1 MSKNALTLYGQHSSV
16 TQGCQSRA
24 LACPNHYALLS
35 SNAFIAYAL
44 AAVITRLT
52 RCLTSTAHLAPLL
65 IVPMAR
71 GGCLPAPRPQAS
83 LVTSISLVSAPGL
96 PAALMARDHPPLS
109 AHQCRCRAAIAG
121 RSPWRAVVRCGA
133 APPLAM
139 AAHQAVR
146 HLSQEVCDA
155 IQAPHYNAYTR

>member
-52 RCLTSTAHLAPLL
+52 RRLISTAHLALLL

-71 GGCLPAPRPQAS
+71 GGYLSAPRPQAS

-96 PAALMARDHPPLS
+96 PAAPMARDQAGSPALFRTPVPLPRGDS
-109 AHQCRCRAAIAG
+109 RKVALARCCALSRAPSVAG
-121 RSPWRAVVRCGA
+121 GV
-133 APPLAM
+133 
-139 AAHQAVR
+139 
-146 HLSQEVCDA
+146 
-155 IQAPHYNAYTR
+155 

>member
-52 RCLTSTAHLAPLL
+52 RRLTSTAHLAPLL

-71 GGCLPAPRPQAS
+71 GGCLSAPRPQAS
-83 LVTSISLVSAPGL
+83 LVTSISLVRALGL
-96 PAALMARDHPPLS
+96 PAAPMARDQAGSPALFRTPVPLPRGDS
-109 AHQCRCRAAIAG
+109 RKVALAHCCALRRCPTLGHGSTSSRAPSVAG
-121 RSPWRAVVRCGA
+121 GV
-133 APPLAM
+133 
-139 AAHQAVR
+139 
-146 HLSQEVCDA
+146 
-155 IQAPHYNAYTR
+155 